1 MGSVY
6 LAVEVLGSVG
16 KSIANHALR
25 NEKAAKLS
33 QVCER
38 SLYLFSIHPFILL
51 SLRIIFKAHKE
62 KKGVCF
68 LFFLFLPHC
77 NITPSCQ
84 TR

>member
-1 MGSVY
+1 MGRMY
-6 LAVEVLGSVG
+6 LAVEGLGSEG

-25 NEKAAKLS
+25 NEKTARLS
-33 QVCER
+33 QVCKC
-38 SLYLFSIHPFILL
+38 SLYLFSTHPFILL
-51 SLRIIFKAHKE
+51 SLRIIFKTHKE